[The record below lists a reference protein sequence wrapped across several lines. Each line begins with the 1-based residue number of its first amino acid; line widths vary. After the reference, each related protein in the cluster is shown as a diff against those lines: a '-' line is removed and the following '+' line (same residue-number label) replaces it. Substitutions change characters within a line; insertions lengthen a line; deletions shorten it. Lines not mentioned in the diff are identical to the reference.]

1 MYAFAKK
8 GYRFRGW
15 AACAKVAFRLRE
27 TRDPSSPVVTPLREC
42 TLAPRP
48 PHAMVSRR
56 TDRLR
61 KPVRRVRPRPRPPHV
76 MVSRRTDRLRKP
88 VRHVR
93 PRPRPRHAMVS
104 RRTDRLRKPV
114 RNVRPRLRGVR
125 VPSCC
130 GTARTRI
137 AREYV

>member
-1 MYAFAKK
+1 MYARLRNERL
-8 GYRFRGW
+8 YRFRGW

-27 TRDPSSPVVTPLREC
+27 TRGPSSPVVTPLREC

-61 KPVRRVRPRPRPPHV
+61 KPVRH
-76 MVSRRTDRLRKP
+76 
-88 VRHVR
+88 
-93 PRPRPRHAMVS
+93 
-104 RRTDRLRKPV
+104 
-114 RNVRPRLRGVR
+114 VRPRLRGVR

-130 GTARTRI
+130 GTASTRI